1 MVVGKHAVRYL
12 LHIYVPTRAQFE
24 RSGEEIARLDAI
36 NHSVMEEQQ
45 ELMRKLSQAEHS
57 LQTKTDDCQDLQIK

>member
-1 MVVGKHAVRYL
+1 M
-12 LHIYVPTRAQFE
+12 PTRAQFE
-24 RSGEEIARLDAI
+24 RRGEEIARLDAT
-36 NHSVMEEQQ
+36 NHSVTEEQQ